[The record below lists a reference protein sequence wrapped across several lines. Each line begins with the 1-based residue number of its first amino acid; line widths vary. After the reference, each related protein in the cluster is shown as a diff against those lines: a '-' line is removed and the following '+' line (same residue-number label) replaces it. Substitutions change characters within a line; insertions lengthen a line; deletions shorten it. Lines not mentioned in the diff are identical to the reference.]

1 MAEKK
6 EADGMHPASD
16 YAYTPDKEEVSTWK
30 LRIDDSTHT
39 SAAVAALGKGFRGN
53 KVQIPE
59 DDLPAVKRKVKAA
72 YKKFFPDNELPD
84 ILKASEMLDM
94 FSSFIDKFFTKTS
107 DEQVVEELDEEM
119 VSYEVVYEPLVKDA
133 HGEWMS
139 EETIA
144 EACENFNQNLEKGV
158 VNSNLFHVESTDAF
172 TIESTWVQKELDVK
186 VIQTGEVIKA
196 GTWVAKIKYNSED
209 LWNLKKA
216 GVIGGVSIGGKG
228 KINQKTGEITNVT
241 FDGGEE

>member
-1 MAEKK
+1 LTV
-6 EADGMHPASD
+6 
-16 YAYTPDKEEVSTWK
+16 YAYNPDPEDESKAK
-30 LRIDDSTHT
+30 LNISDARHT
-39 SAAVAALGKGFRGN
+39 AAAVAALGPGFRGN

-59 DDLPAVKRKVKAA
+59 EDLPAVKRKVRAA
-72 YKKFFPDNELPD
+72 YKKYFPDNELPD

-107 DEQVVEELDEEM
+107 DEQVVEEVNEEM

-144 EACENFNQNLEKGV
+144 EACDNFNHYLEKGV
-158 VNSNLFHVESTDAF
+158 VTSNLFHLESTNAF

-186 VIQTGEVIKA
+186 VIQTGEIIKA
-196 GTWVAKIKYNSED
+196 GTWVAKLRYHSEE

-216 GVIGGVSIGGKG
+216 SVIGGVSIGGKG
-228 KINQKTGEITNVT
+228 RINPKTGEITNVT

>member
-1 MAEKK
+1 MAVEK
-6 EADGMHPASD
+6 DGVPASGW
-16 YAYTPDKEEVSTWK
+16 AYTPDKEETSTWK
-30 LRIDDSTHT
+30 LNISDATHV

-59 DDLPAVKRKVKAA
+59 EDLPAVKRKVKAA
-72 YKKFFPDNELPD
+72 YKKFHPDLDLPD

-107 DEQVVEELDEEM
+107 DEQMVEEVNEEM

-144 EACENFNQNLEKGV
+144 EACDNFNQNLEKGIV
-158 VNSNLFHVESTDAF
+158 SPNLFHLQNTDSF

-186 VIQTGEVIKA
+186 VVQTGEVIKA
-196 GTWVAKIKYNSED
+196 GTWIAKIKYNDEA
-209 LWNLKKA
+209 LWELKKQ
-216 GVIGGVSIGGKG
+216 GVVGGLSIGGKG
-228 KINQKTGEITNVT
+228 KVNKKTGEITDVV
-241 FDGGEE
+241 FDGE

>member
-1 MAEKK
+1 MAVEK
-6 EADGMHPASD
+6 DGVPASGW
-16 YAYTPDKEEVSTWK
+16 AYTPDKEETSTWK
-30 LRIDDSTHT
+30 LNISDATHV
-39 SAAVAALGKGFRGN
+39 SGAVAALGKGFRGN

-59 DDLPAVKRKVKAA
+59 DDLPAVKRKVRAA
-72 YKKFFPDNELPD
+72 YKKFHPDLDMPD

-107 DEQVVEELDEEM
+107 DEQVVEEVNEEM

-144 EACENFNQNLEKGV
+144 EACDNFNQNLEKGV
-158 VNSNLFHVESTDAF
+158 VNANLFHLKETDAF
-172 TIESTWVQKELDVK
+172 TIESTWVQKEFDVK

-196 GTWVAKIKYNSED
+196 GTWVAKLKYNDET
-209 LWNLKKA
+209 LWDLKKQ
-216 GVIGGVSIGGKG
+216 GILGGVSIGGRG
-228 KINQKTGEITNVT
+228 VVNQKTGEITNVT
-241 FDGGEE
+241 FDGEDN

>member
-1 MAEKK
+1 MAVEK
-6 EADGMHPASD
+6 DGVPASGW
-16 YAYTPDKEEVSTWK
+16 AYTPDKTETSTWK
-30 LRIDDSTHT
+30 LNISD
-39 SAAVAALGKGFRGN
+39 AVHVSGAVSALGKGFRGN

-59 DDLPAVKRKVKAA
+59 DDLPAVKRKVRAA
-72 YKKFFPDNELPD
+72 YKKFHPDLDMPD

-107 DEQVVEELDEEM
+107 DEQVVEEVNEEM

-144 EACENFNQNLEKGV
+144 EACDNFNQNLEKGI
-158 VNSNLFHVESTDAF
+158 VNANLFHLKETDAF
-172 TIESTWVQKELDVK
+172 TIESTWVQKEFDVK

-196 GTWVAKIKYNSED
+196 GTWVAKLKYNDET
-209 LWNLKKA
+209 LWDLKKQ
-216 GVIGGVSIGGKG
+216 GILGGVSIGGRG
-228 KINQKTGEITNVT
+228 VVNQKTGEITNVT
-241 FDGGEE
+241 FDGEDN

>member
-1 MAEKK
+1 MTT
-6 EADGMHPASD
+6 
-16 YAYTPDKEEVSTWK
+16 YAYNPDPEDESKAK
-30 LRIDDSTHT
+30 LNISDARHT
-39 SAAVAALGKGFRGN
+39 AAAVAALGKGFRGN

-59 DDLPAVKRKVKAA
+59 ADLPAVKRKVRAA
-72 YKKFFPDNELPD
+72 YKKFYPDNELPD
-84 ILKASEMLDM
+84 ILKASEFMDI
-94 FSSFIDKFFTKTS
+94 FSVFIEKVFGGSSSEDH
-107 DEQVVEELDEEM
+107 VEELNEEM
-119 VSYEVVYEPLVKDA
+119 VSYEVVYEPLIKDA

-139 EETIA
+139 EDTIM
-144 EACENFNQNLEKGV
+144 EACENFNKNLEKGV
-158 VNSNLFHVESTDAF
+158 VNSNLFHIESTNAF